1 MVIQL
6 LIERKGF
13 ISGFA
18 GKDAGRHALG
28 FQRFPQPH
36 VVISSVC
43 QKDTVIGK
51 KALENGRPLVITAL
65 SFGLQ
70 KQEKA
75 LMLFT
80 YGMKFEIQPSFG
92 PSYKARRIFLS
103 RLVAVR

>member
-51 KALENGRPLVITAL
+51 KGWRMDAPL
-65 SFGLQ
+65 
-70 KQEKA
+70 
-75 LMLFT
+75 
-80 YGMKFEIQPSFG
+80 
-92 PSYKARRIFLS
+92 
-103 RLVAVR
+103 